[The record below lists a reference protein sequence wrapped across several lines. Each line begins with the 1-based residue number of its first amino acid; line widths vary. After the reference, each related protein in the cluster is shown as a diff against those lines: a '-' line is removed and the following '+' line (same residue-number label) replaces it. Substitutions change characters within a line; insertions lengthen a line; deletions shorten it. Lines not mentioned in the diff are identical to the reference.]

1 MDNGKNSKKFLSVN
15 IKILI
20 ATLGMFILFLS
31 IIAFIAIR
39 YHIDK
44 NIQVEQRNLQN
55 INNVVVDAL
64 SSASQ
69 ANRHIK
75 SVIDTEME
83 EINEILSAQRYIDNV
98 EIGKEGYFVA
108 FNEMGFIKL
117 HSDMENLDTYGF
129 DYNGHF
135 YLIHDEILDYTLAN
149 TPSDISQYD
158 EFDSFLIG
166 EKRFTIDGK
175 RYFARI
181 ERWVAG
187 LYVASVLDE
196 YNIINEARKEIGKI
210 VMFLII
216 TMSLAS
222 LVYTYVIRRLVG
234 DKMKI
239 IEVNAQKFGHGEF
252 ENLMEIEH
260 TYNDEIIET
269 NQVLIDSAKNMLN
282 IIRTLNKNSQ
292 ELLIRGDNLQNLTNS
307 YIMASDEIVAAIDGI
322 ATGSEKQ
329 ADETLKGLEELELL
343 TEITDDEREMLERLN
358 ERIQSIDKLKEEGD
372 NSIELLMEHT
382 DRANNTSTEAKN
394 VIEQSNLN
402 VQKIKEAS
410 IKIKE
415 IADQTNLLA
424 LNASIEA
431 ARVGEHG
438 RGFAV
443 VAEEIRKLSEESN
456 QFTIEIEEIIKEL
469 LSGSEKAVDLMNQSN
484 QVSKYQTESV
494 KDTGVKFQQI
504 KGEIEGIKKIIDEI
518 NDSTTV
524 MEAKKNE
531 LKAVVTNL
539 SAIAQENY
547 ANTEEVSARVTE
559 QNNNILQLEDLSNQL
574 RVVAKSLKNELN
586 RFS

>member
-1 MDNGKNSKKFLSVN
+1 
-15 IKILI
+15 
-20 ATLGMFILFLS
+20 
-31 IIAFIAIR
+31 
-39 YHIDK
+39 
-44 NIQVEQRNLQN
+44 
-55 INNVVVDAL
+55 
-64 SSASQ
+64 
-69 ANRHIK
+69 
-75 SVIDTEME
+75 
-83 EINEILSAQRYIDNV
+83 
-98 EIGKEGYFVA
+98 
-108 FNEMGFIKL
+108 
-117 HSDMENLDTYGF
+117 
-129 DYNGHF
+129 
-135 YLIHDEILDYTLAN
+135 
-149 TPSDISQYD
+149 
-158 EFDSFLIG
+158 
-166 EKRFTIDGK
+166 
-175 RYFARI
+175 
-181 ERWVAG
+181 
-187 LYVASVLDE
+187 
-196 YNIINEARKEIGKI
+196 
-210 VMFLII
+210 
-216 TMSLAS
+216 
-222 LVYTYVIRRLVG
+222 
-234 DKMKI
+234 
-239 IEVNAQKFGHGEF
+239 
-252 ENLMEIEH
+252 
-260 TYNDEIIET
+260 
-269 NQVLIDSAKNMLN
+269 
-282 IIRTLNKNSQ
+282 
-292 ELLIRGDNLQNLTNS
+292 
-307 YIMASDEIVAAIDGI
+307 
-322 ATGSEKQ
+322 
-329 ADETLKGLEELELL
+329 
-343 TEITDDEREMLERLN
+343 
-358 ERIQSIDKLKEEGD
+358 
-372 NSIELLMEHT
+372 
-382 DRANNTSTEAKN
+382 
-394 VIEQSNLN
+394 N